1 MTVTKQARQIAGVS
15 LTLFAILS
23 ASIFLLGAVLGF
35 SYGPTLDRF
44 MPKKMSSGEMATAT
58 HPVSSAPAF
67 SWVTKDVSLTMY
79 EGTESGS
86 MVEITR
92 PADVLKSPSVK
103 VTGDLVGIAE
113 VDLTRGFPK
122 GDNMEFPL
130 KVDLPAIS
138 KASYTGT
145 LQIMNDGKPVG
156 APLKVTVRTKWA
168 DCQAIPTESS
178 FPSPDRIGS
187 LAGSPVIDD
196 VVELWIKDTTKDQ
209 ASIVRAIA
217 CKYKAQIVGSVTS
230 AGLYELRIPGQK
242 IDTLL
247 PIIDQIS
254 KEPGVD
260 SATAS
265 LLASANSATGPQ

>member
-15 LTLFAILS
+15 PTRFAILS
-23 ASIFLLGAVLGF
+23 ASTLLIGAVLGF
-35 SYGPTLDRF
+35 SYRPILDRF
-44 MPKKMSSGEMATAT
+44 MPQKVSLAQTATAT
-58 HPVSSAPAF
+58 HPVSSVSTSP
-67 SWVTKDVSLTMY
+67 WVTKDVSLTMY

-103 VTGDLVGIAE
+103 VMGDLVGIAE
-113 VDLTRGFPK
+113 VDLTRGLPK

-130 KVDLPAIS
+130 TVDLPAAS

-168 DCQAIPTESS
+168 DCHTIPTDTG
-178 FPSPDRIGS
+178 FPSSDRIGS

-196 VVELWIKDTTKDQ
+196 VVELGIKGTTKDQ
-209 ASIVRAIA
+209 ASIVRAVA
-217 CKYKAQIVGSVTS
+217 CKYKAQIVGSVS
-230 AGLYELRIPGQK
+230 DIGLYELRIPGQK

-254 KEPGVD
+254 KEPGID